1 MKVTTILLALN
12 GGAMVL
18 VLTKFYLV
26 LRKNVLFI
34 LLFLN
39 DNIRI
44 YMFLSFINLYGKIL
58 RAKIHVGGEDEE
70 KNTYINISNNINFSN
85 GRIICINIF

>member
-26 LRKNVLFI
+26 LRKNVLYI
-34 LLFLN
+34 LLFLS

-44 YMFLSFINLYGKIL
+44 YIFLSFINLYGKIL
-58 RAKIHVGGEDEE
+58 KAKIHVGGENEE
-70 KNTYINISNNINFSN
+70 KNTYINISNNNSYN
-85 GRIICINIF
+85 SD

>member
-26 LRKNVLFI
+26 LRKNVLYI
-34 LLFLN
+34 LLFLS

-44 YMFLSFINLYGKIL
+44 YIFLSFINLYGKIL
-58 RAKIHVGGEDEE
+58 KAKIHVGGENEE
-70 KNTYINISNNINFSN
+70 KNTYINISNNNSYN
-85 GRIICINIF
+85 SDRIIGISIF

>member
-1 MKVTTILLALN
+1 MKATTILLALN

-34 LLFLN
+34 LLFLS

-58 RAKIHVGGEDEE
+58 REKIHVGGEDEE
-70 KNTYINISNNINFSN
+70 KNTYINISNNNSYN
-85 GRIICINIF
+85 SDRIIGISIF